1 MPNPHALERRLPE
14 GWQTPYHNDLSQ
26 IETDLAEL
34 TEDFEEHKATRADS
48 ATLGHVVIDNSSIVN
63 TDNKISVSASWIEG
77 GSEPIIADDGTYTG
91 QHGWSCYQVAHD
103 LAIVSVA
110 NPTSDGFTGT
120 QEHIISDIGIRRMAG
135 SCVVPLLDNKG
146 GGTIVGLG
154 VLMVASNGNQAMCR
168 LYPYGLDGAALG
180 SDVTYWVNATITLPL
195 THQEA

>member
-1 MPNPHALERRLPE
+1 MPNTHALERRLPE

-34 TEDFEEHKATRADS
+34 TEDFEEHKATRADQ

-63 TDNKISVSASWIEG
+63 TDNKIGVSASWVEG
-77 GSEPIIADDGTYTG
+77 GSEPIISSDGTYTG
-91 QHGWSCYQVAHD
+91 QRGWSCYQVAHD

-120 QEHIISDIGIRRMAG
+120 QEHIISDIGTSRMAG
-135 SCVVPLLDNKG
+135 ACVVPLLGSKG
-146 GGTIVGLG
+146 GGTIAGLG

-168 LYPYGLDGAALG
+168 LYPYALDGAELG
-180 SDVTYWVNATITLPL
+180 SEVPYWVNATITLPL
-195 THQEA
+195 TSQEA